1 MVVGIAI
8 EAGSLLSMLL
18 ILWTV
23 AFHRGQPINR
33 ATV

>member
-8 EAGSLLSMLL
+8 EAGSLLSTLL

-23 AFHRGQPINR
+23 AFHRGP
-33 ATV
+33 AY